1 MTSAIVSVDD
11 PDAHRSEAPPRRR
24 RRRRRWPWVAVL
36 VSIGIGVGGATI
48 PTPYLL
54 YSPGSARA
62 VESRIQISGPESF
75 DADGTI
81 FFLTVSESEARPF
94 TLIRAWLDD
103 TIDVLRQDEV
113 YPEGGRREDRVI
125 NQQRM
130 EESKFVATS
139 LALEAVGYPVVG
151 GGGGGV
157 VGGGAP
163 GSAADGTI
171 QQGDVIVAI
180 DGEEVTTRDQA
191 AGLLRSHPPGSAVT
205 VSLRSPAGTRRD
217 GVSVVLGA
225 REDDPTQGLLGVVLT
240 TAERNLELPFPIEIE
255 SGRVTGPSAGLA
267 FTLGVIDR
275 LTPGALTGGRRI
287 AVTGSIDE
295 EGNVLPIGGLPQ
307 KSVAAMDAG
316 AKVLLYPADSTDEDV
331 TRLRSFVGSRMELVP
346 VATLDE
352 ALEYLAPDGLPK
364 APGATAED

>member
-1 MTSAIVSVDD
+1 M
-11 PDAHRSEAPPRRR
+11 
-24 RRRRRWPWVAVL
+24 AVL
-36 VSIGIGVGGATI
+36 ISIGIGVGGATI

-62 VESRIQISGPESF
+62 VESRIEISGPESF
-75 DADGTI
+75 DADGKI
-81 FFLTVSESEARPF
+81 LFLTVSESEARPF
-94 TLIRAWLDD
+94 TLVRAWLDD

-113 YPEGGRREDRVI
+113 YPKGGRREDRVI

-130 EESKFVATS
+130 DESKFLATS
-139 LALEAVGYPVVG
+139 LALRAVGYPVVE
-151 GGGGGV
+151 
-157 VGGGAP
+157 VGTGAFVEEVEP

-171 QQGDVIVAI
+171 QQGEVIVEI
-180 DGEEVTTRDQA
+180 DGQEVTTRGQA
-191 AGLLRSHPPGSAVT
+191 AELLRAHTPGSAVT
-205 VSLRSPAGTRRD
+205 MSLRSPEGTRRD
-217 GVSVVLGA
+217 GVSVILGA
-225 REDDPTQGLLGVVLT
+225 REDDPSQGLLGVVLT

-295 EGNVLPIGGLPQ
+295 TGKVLPIGGLPQ
-307 KSVAAMDAG
+307 KSVAAMEAG

-331 TRLRSFVGSRMELVP
+331 ARTRSIVGSRLQLVP
-346 VATLDE
+346 VGSLDD
-352 ALEYLAPDGLPK
+352 ALHYLVPDGLPK
-364 APGATAED
+364 APGATAEN